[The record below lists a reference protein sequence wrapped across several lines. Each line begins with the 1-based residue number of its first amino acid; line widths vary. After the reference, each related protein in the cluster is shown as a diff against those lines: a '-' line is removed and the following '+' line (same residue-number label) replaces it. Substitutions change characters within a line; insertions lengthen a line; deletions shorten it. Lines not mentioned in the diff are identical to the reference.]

1 MKRHPFYLPEPET
14 VVPDEA
20 VSGVADESVSE
31 TDAEDEADHARQQ
44 QEELDRLRDEARREG
59 VEQGR
64 RQGFEK
70 GIADARSMV
79 EPLEARLK
87 EAIDAVE
94 ASLAEG
100 KAMVAERIRDL
111 GVDLAEALVGT
122 PGVLDRADLLKNL
135 LQEAEDERSGKAH
148 VVCRLHPD
156 TAEHFGSLLAD
167 VMIER
172 DETLEPGGAIV
183 ETRNADTRQAVNRW
197 DASIERQI
205 ESLRDL
211 KTASTEF
218 A

>member
-1 MKRHPFYLPEPET
+1 MKRHPFYLPEPEA

-20 VSGVADESVSE
+20 VSGVVDESVSE

-44 QEELDRLRDEARREG
+44 QEELDRFRDEARREG
-59 VEQGR
+59 VE
-64 RQGFEK
+64 QGFEK

-79 EPLEARLK
+79 EPLVARLK

-100 KAMVAERIRDL
+100 KATVAERIRDL

-135 LQEAEDERSGKAH
+135 LQEAEDEKSGKAH

-167 VMIER
+167 VRIER
-172 DETLEPGGAIV
+172 DETLEPGGVIV

-205 ESLRDL
+205 ESLRGL
-211 KTASTEF
+211 KTASTES